1 MKNVIMFPKDKLDSP
16 PQSID
21 DVLHKLEDNQREAV
35 EEALDQIIPGL
46 IASLAKYN
54 LYISDEKDLGMVIEA
69 VKSGIFR
76 TINIRHNLQEIT
88 DQLIKIL

>member
-1 MKNVIMFPKDKLDSP
+1 MKNVIMFPKEKLDSP
-16 PQSID
+16 PQSLD
-21 DVLHKLEDNQREAV
+21 DMLNKLEDNQIEAV
-35 EEALDQIIPGL
+35 EEALDQVIPGL

-76 TINIRHNLQEIT
+76 TIKIKHNLQEIT

>member
-21 DVLHKLEDNQREAV
+21 DMLHKLEDNQREAV

-76 TINIRHNLQEIT
+76 TINIKHNLQEIT

>member
-1 MKNVIMFPKDKLDSP
+1 MKNVIMFPKEKLDSP
-16 PQSID
+16 PQSLD
-21 DVLHKLEDNQREAV
+21 DMLNKLEDNQREAV
-35 EEALDQIIPGL
+35 EEALDKVIPGL

-76 TINIRHNLQEIT
+76 TIKIKHNLQEIT
-88 DQLIKIL
+88 DQLIKIV

>member
-1 MKNVIMFPKDKLDSP
+1 MKNVIMFPKEKLDSP

-21 DVLHKLEDNQREAV
+21 DMLSKLEDNQREAV
-35 EEALDQIIPGL
+35 EEALDHVIPGL
-46 IASLAKYN
+46 IGSLAKYN

>member
-1 MKNVIMFPKDKLDSP
+1 MFPKEKLDSP
-16 PQSID
+16 PQSIND
-21 DVLHKLEDNQREAV
+21 MLSKLEDNQREAV
-35 EEALDQIIPGL
+35 EEALDFVIPGL
-46 IASLAKYN
+46 IADLSKYN

-76 TINIRHNLQEIT
+76 TIKIKHNLQEIT